1 MVLAVRHGLRVGV
14 IFAVVL
20 LFFALIGLH
29 VVLAGVVEGF
39 LLLPQ
44 IPAASAGMVGYL
56 ALLGLWA
63 GAAAA
68 PSGAATRWPAG
79 LVAAAVAGWV
89 AALPYALFAHAL
101 AGIAATG
108 YDLRRY
114 LFQLSP
120 ANIQAMQLGLDDP
133 TGAWVSAA
141 VLWVAACS
149 GALVVHAAR
158 EQTVRARAR
167 RLWQATIDR
176 WRSAPLAAALFQ
188 DNRARRGMLLAVA
201 GGLALS
207 PLFLSEYWNSTLGTV
222 GIYMLMGLGLNI
234 VVGLAGLLDL
244 GYVAF
249 FAVGAYTVGLLT
261 APRPLG
267 IELSYWLVLPVAV
280 LVAATAGVLLG
291 LPVLRLRGDY
301 LAIVT
306 LGFGEIIRVLV
317 MSQALAPVLGGP
329 QGIRDIA
336 GPALLGLDLS
346 SQRAF
351 VYLILVSIGL
361 VIAVTRRLQDSRLGR
376 SWEAM
381 REDETVARAT
391 GINVYQAKL
400 LAFAI
405 GAAFAGL
412 GGAIFASRNQYTGP
426 EDHVL
431 MVSIN
436 VLCLVIVGG
445 MGSIP
450 GIVAGA
456 FVLKGLPEVLRP
468 MQDYRLLAF
477 GALLVATM
485 IWRPQGLWP
494 SRRRRLELSRETA
507 DGSAVVDPAACE
519 ASAEAVPTG
528 PPEVARDQP
537 RTSEGASSGDL
548 VPGGDDA

>member
-1 MVLAVRHGLRVGV
+1 MTLAVRSGLRTGL
-14 IFAVVL
+14 IFAVL
-20 LFFALIGLH
+20 LIFLALIGLN
-29 VVLAGVVEGF
+29 VVLAELLRGLPFVPKAAGV
-39 LLLPQ
+39 
-44 IPAASAGMVGYL
+44 ATGMGAYV
-56 ALLGLWA
+56 ALLGLWI
-63 GAAAA
+63 G
-68 PSGAATRWPAG
+68 
-79 LVAAAVAGWV
+79 AVAGRSVGASRWPRILPAASV
-89 AALPYALFAHAL
+89 AGLLAGVCYALFIQAL
-101 AGIAATG
+101 ALTAQGG
-108 YDLRRY
+108 HDLRRY

-120 ANIQAMQLGLDDP
+120 ANIGAMQLGLDP
-133 TGAWVSAA
+133 PLGAWVTLL
-141 VLWVAACS
+141 VLWGAACG
-149 GALVVHAAR
+149 GALSSPVL
-158 EQTVRARAR
+158 R
-167 RLWQATIDR
+167 RLGLLSRDR
-176 WRSAPLAAALFQ
+176 WREGALRRWRWPAVLTGVARQDRLRPIVLAAI
-188 DNRARRGMLLAVA
+188 A
-201 GGLALS
+201 GGLALA
-207 PLFLSEYWNSTLGTV
+207 PLSLSEYWNSTLGTV
-222 GIYMLMGLGLNI
+222 GIYLLMGLGLNV

-267 IELSYWLVLPVAV
+267 IELGYWAVLPIAV
-280 LVAATAGVLLG
+280 LVAAIAGVLLG

-329 QGIRDIA
+329 QGIRNIA
-336 GPALLGLDLS
+336 GPTLFGMDWT

-351 VYLILVSIGL
+351 VYLIFLTIGL
-361 VIAVTRRLQDSRLGR
+361 VIAVTRRLQNSRLGR

-391 GINVYQAKL
+391 GVNVYQAKL

-405 GAAFAGL
+405 GAAFAGM

-468 MQDYRLLAF
+468 LADYRLLAF
-477 GALLVATM
+477 GALLVGTM

-494 SRRRRLELSRETA
+494 SRRRRLELVGE
-507 DGSAVVDPAACE
+507 DEP
-519 ASAEAVPTG
+519 G
-528 PPEVARDQP
+528 P
-537 RTSEGASSGDL
+537 
-548 VPGGDDA
+548 GDDAAGAGCIADPLASPPADAADLSPMSAEPPSGGEFSSRGAGR